1 MCPTPLPAQPDG
13 SLGRPTSINET
24 AATVEDFDDF
34 VRDARTRL
42 VGLAYSL
49 SGDRSI
55 AEDIVQ
61 EALLATHRAWAEIDQ
76 PPAYARRAVVNL
88 AATRVRRLGR
98 ERRALGRWSGRRVP
112 FAELEPADAEFWLA
126 VGALPLRQREVIALH
141 YVEDLAVADI
151 ATALDIA
158 PGTVKSTLHDAR
170 RALATA
176 LRLHDGEE
184 EA

>member
-1 MCPTPLPAQPDG
+1 MPDDTTTQPNR
-13 SLGRPTSINET
+13 SLGRPININET

-34 VRDARTRL
+34 VRETRTRL

-49 SGDRSI
+49 SRDRSI

-61 EALLATHRAWAEIDQ
+61 EALLATHRAWGDVDQ

-88 AATRVRRLGR
+88 AASRVKRLGR
-98 ERRALGRWSGRRVP
+98 ERRALGRWSSQQVA

-141 YVEDLAVADI
+141 YVEDLTVTDI
-151 ATALDIA
+151 ATALDIS